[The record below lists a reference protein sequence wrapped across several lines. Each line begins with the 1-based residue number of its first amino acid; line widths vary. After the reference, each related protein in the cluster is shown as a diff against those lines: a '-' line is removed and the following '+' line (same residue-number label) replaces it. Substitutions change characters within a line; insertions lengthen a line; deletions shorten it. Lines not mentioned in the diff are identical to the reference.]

1 MSKFRLFSRAD
12 LQLEVVI
19 LIIAGLIVSITG
31 ILLFPVAT
39 GSLPYYE
46 NGLYG
51 LLLVMFALQI
61 VSLGKTP
68 FGDMNRSWLLVTA
81 GIAVAAVGIVTCFVP
96 DIFSEIPRLLLM
108 LFFGPGGFLLFM
120 QMVLSRDRLTNWLKY
135 GGIFRH
141 LIAGCSLVYLL
152 SMVIALLLLNR
163 NLLTT
168 QATAAVVLAYGVS
181 IIYLAL
187 VLRKI
192 YLAYPQAEKKGGERV
207 DLPMDRAMIL
217 LTGVFMVLLG
227 LLLIPVNLGILP
239 FSGSAQLGLLMVFF
253 SVQMLA
259 SGSTPIGPFPRTWLM
274 ILLGLLFA
282 ALGTIS
288 CVIPEILVSPA
299 DRSYRY
305 SKHPWRSDQS
315 GKVCFS
321 EPERQR
327 KTAGFATSDRTQ
339 TRVDS
344 TCSEPS
350 FDSVRDFDADFISPS
365 RSRYRHSIDGQRSG
379 TAVSAVHSLGHRQ
392 DEQSCGEHQ
401 IVSV

>member
-39 GSLPYYE
+39 GSLTYYE

-68 FGDMNRSWLLVTA
+68 FGDMNRSWLLVAT

-288 CVIPEILVSPA
+288 CVIPEILVSPLTVLIGILNILGGLINLGKFA
-299 DRSYRY
+299 FQSLKGRGKPQASLPPIVHRLVLTQLVLSLLSIVFGTSMLISSLLPGLVIGIVLTANGVVLLYLLYTLSVIDRM
-305 SKHPWRSDQS
+305 SK
-315 GKVCFS
+315 
-321 EPERQR
+321 
-327 KTAGFATSDRTQ
+327 
-339 TRVDS
+339 
-344 TCSEPS
+344 
-350 FDSVRDFDADFISPS
+350 
-365 RSRYRHSIDGQRSG
+365 
-379 TAVSAVHSLGHRQ
+379 AV
-392 DEQSCGEHQ
+392 ENTK
-401 IVSV
+401 